1 MTTPR
6 TAATP
11 DSHKDSITELTVH
24 HGRLNLSETWRLI
37 KPYWFSEDRYKAW
50 GLLALVVALSLFV
63 VYMNVLFTDWNRLF
77 YNALEQKNYA
87 EFWHQ
92 LGRFSWIAALII
104 VASVLRQYYTMML
117 RMRWRTWITGS
128 FLDDW
133 LGKQAF
139 YRLEQT
145 HTADNPDQRIAD
157 DLRNFTDA
165 TLTLA
170 LGFLNSA
177 VTLVSFF
184 SILWAVSGPLAFA
197 LGGHAFVIPGYM
209 VWFALLYSV
218 LGSIIIHFVGRPLIG
233 LSFQRERYEAY
244 FRFLLVRV
252 RENSESIAL
261 YRGEP
266 TEKAILRGRFER
278 IRANWNQFMDYTRR
292 LNFASSGYAQ
302 FAIIFPFLVSAP
314 RYFGGTLTLG
324 GMMQVATAFG
334 QVQGAM
340 SWFVDNY
347 ETLVSWKASTNRLI
361 EFQRAMRAAEREEER
376 RAGIRDIEV
385 DAAAVPAIEAHGLAL
400 NLPNRTPQ
408 DVLVEPFDM
417 AIGRGERV
425 LVNGPSGCGKST
437 LVRAVAGIWPYGT
450 GRIDIPDDARVLFL
464 PQRSYLPAG
473 TLADALCY
481 PDLPTE
487 YSTERLAEVLV
498 ACRLPALVGLLDEVS
513 NWSLR
518 LSPGEQ
524 QRLAF
529 ARALLQRPDYLFLDE
544 ATSALDEDTEANMYG
559 LMLDAMPE
567 VTLVSVAHRS
577 TVARFHHRRLRYV
590 PEGDPLTAVSYR
602 VVEEPAHMALAAS

>member
-11 DSHKDSITELTVH
+11 DSHKDSIAELNVH
-24 HGRLNLSETWRLI
+24 HGRLNLSETWQLI
-37 KPYWFSEDRYKAW
+37 KPYWASEDRYRAW
-50 GLLALVVALSLFV
+50 GLFALIIALSLFS
-63 VYMNVLFTDWNRLF
+63 VYMNVLYTEWYKFF
-77 YNALEQKNYA
+77 YNALEQKNPA

-92 LGRFSWIAALII
+92 LGRFSWIAVLSII
-104 VASVLRQYYTMML
+104 ASVLRLYYTMML
-117 RMRWRTWITGS
+117 RIRWRTWITGTL
-128 FLDDW
+128 LDDW

-157 DLRNFTDA
+157 DLRNFTES
-165 TLTLA
+165 TLE
-170 LGFLNSA
+170 LGFGFFNSA

-184 SILWAVSGPLAFA
+184 GILWVVSGPLAFT
-197 LGGHAFVIPGYM
+197 LGGHDFVIPGYM

-218 LGSIIIHFVGRPLIG
+218 LGSVFIHFVGRPLIG
-233 LSFQRERYEAY
+233 LSFQQERYEAY

-261 YRGEP
+261 YSGEG

-278 IRANWNQFMDYTRR
+278 IRANWSQFMDYTRR
-292 LNFASSGYAQ
+292 LRFASAGYGQ

-347 ETLVSWKASTNRLI
+347 STLVSWKASTNRLI
-361 EFQRAMRAAEREEER
+361 EFQRAIRAAERDEER
-376 RAGIRDIEV
+376 RAGVRDIEV
-385 DAAAVPAIEAHGLAL
+385 EAAAVPAIEARGLAL
-400 NLPNRTPQ
+400 NLPNRKPE
-408 DVLVEPFDM
+408 DLLVEPFDM
-417 AIGRGERV
+417 TLARGERV

-450 GRIDIPDDARVLFL
+450 GRIEIPDDARVLFL
-464 PQRSYLPAG
+464 PQRSYLPSG
-473 TLADALCY
+473 TLADALSY
-481 PDLPTE
+481 PDLATK
-487 YSTERLAEVLV
+487 YSAERLTQVLV
-498 ACRLPALVGLLDEVS
+498 ACRLPALVDLLDEVS

-544 ATSALDEDTEANMYG
+544 ATSALDEDTEAFMYS
-559 LMLDAMPE
+559 LMLESMPD
-567 VTLVSVAHRS
+567 VTIVSVAHRS
-577 TVARFHHRRLRYV
+577 TVARFHHRRLRYI

-602 VVEEPAHMALAAS
+602 VVEEPAHIALAAS

>member
-11 DSHKDSITELTVH
+11 DSHKDSIAELNVH
-24 HGRLNLSETWRLI
+24 HGRLNLSETWQLI
-37 KPYWFSEDRYKAW
+37 KPFWVSEVRYKAW

-63 VYMNVLFTDWNRLF
+63 VYMNVLYTDWNRLF
-77 YNALEQKNYA
+77 YNALEQKDKT

-104 VASVLRQYYTMML
+104 IASVLRQYYTMML

-128 FLDDW
+128 FVDNW

-170 LGFLNSA
+170 LGFLNAA

-184 SILWAVSGPLAFA
+184 GILWAVSGPLAFA
-197 LGGHAFVIPGYM
+197 LGGHDFIIPGYM

-218 LGSIIIHFVGRPLIG
+218 LGSVIIHFVGRPLIG
-233 LSFQRERYEAY
+233 LSFQQERYEAY

-261 YRGEP
+261 YCGEP

-278 IRANWNQFMDYTRR
+278 IRANWDQLMDYTRR
-292 LNFASSGYAQ
+292 LNFASSGYGQ

-347 ETLVSWKASTNRLI
+347 STLVSWKASTNRLI
-361 EFQRAMRAAEREEER
+361 EFQRAMRAAEREEEH
-376 RAGIRDIEV
+376 RAGIQDIEV
-385 DAAAVPAIEAHGLAL
+385 ETAAVPAIEARGLAL
-400 NLPNRTPQ
+400 NLPNHTPE
-408 DVLVEPFDM
+408 DMLVEPFDM
-417 AIGRGERV
+417 TLVRGERV

-437 LVRAVAGIWPYGT
+437 LVRAVAGIWPYGN
-450 GRIDIPDDARVLFL
+450 GQIKIPEDASVLFL
-464 PQRSYLPAG
+464 PQRSYLPSG
-473 TLADALCY
+473 TLADALSY
-481 PDLPTE
+481 PKLATE
-487 YSTERLAEVLV
+487 YTAERLSQVLI
-498 ACRLPALVGLLDEVS
+498 ACRLPALVDLLDEVS

-544 ATSALDEDTEANMYG
+544 ATSALDEDTEAFMYS
-559 LMLDAMPE
+559 LMLESMPD
-567 VTLVSVAHRS
+567 VTIVSVAHRS
-577 TVARFHHRRLRYV
+577 TVARFHHRRLRYI

>member
-1 MTTPR
+1 
-6 TAATP
+6 
-11 DSHKDSITELTVH
+11 
-24 HGRLNLSETWRLI
+24 
-37 KPYWFSEDRYKAW
+37 
-50 GLLALVVALSLFV
+50 
-63 VYMNVLFTDWNRLF
+63 
-77 YNALEQKNYA
+77 
-87 EFWHQ
+87 
-92 LGRFSWIAALII
+92 
-104 VASVLRQYYTMML
+104 
-117 RMRWRTWITGS
+117 
-128 FLDDW
+128 
-133 LGKQAF
+133 
-139 YRLEQT
+139 
-145 HTADNPDQRIAD
+145 
-157 DLRNFTDA
+157 
-165 TLTLA
+165 
-170 LGFLNSA
+170 
-177 VTLVSFF
+177 
-184 SILWAVSGPLAFA
+184 
-197 LGGHAFVIPGYM
+197 
-209 VWFALLYSV
+209 
-218 LGSIIIHFVGRPLIG
+218 
-233 LSFQRERYEAY
+233 
-244 FRFLLVRV
+244 
-252 RENSESIAL
+252 
-261 YRGEP
+261 
-266 TEKAILRGRFER
+266 
-278 IRANWNQFMDYTRR
+278 
-292 LNFASSGYAQ
+292 
-302 FAIIFPFLVSAP
+302 
-314 RYFGGTLTLG
+314 
-324 GMMQVATAFG
+324 
-334 QVQGAM
+334 
-340 SWFVDNY
+340 
-347 ETLVSWKASTNRLI
+347 
-361 EFQRAMRAAEREEER
+361 
-376 RAGIRDIEV
+376 
-385 DAAAVPAIEAHGLAL
+385 AVPAIEAHGLAL

-602 VVEEPAHMALAAS
+602 VVEEPEHMALAAS

>member
-11 DSHKDSITELTVH
+11 DSHKDSISELTVH
-24 HGRLNLSETWRLI
+24 HGRLNLSETWQLI
-37 KPYWFSEDRYKAW
+37 RPYWFSEDRHKAW
-50 GLLALVVALSLFV
+50 GLLALVIGLNLFLV
-63 VYMNVLFTDWNRLF
+63 FMNVLFTDWNRLF
-77 YNALEQKNYA
+77 YNALEQKNYG
-87 EFWHQ
+87 EFWAQ
-92 LGRFSWIAALII
+92 LLRFSWIATLLII
-104 VASVLRQYYTMML
+104 GSIMRLYYSMML
-117 RMRWRTWITGS
+117 QMRWRTWITGS

-133 LGKQAF
+133 LSKQAF

-145 HTADNPDQRIAD
+145 HSADNPDQRIAD
-157 DLRNFTDA
+157 DLRTFTDA

-184 SILWAVSGPLAFA
+184 GILWAVSGPLAFS
-197 LGGHAFVIPGYM
+197 LGGHDFVIPGYM
-209 VWFALLYSV
+209 VWFALLYSIVGSV
-218 LGSIIIHFVGRPLIG
+218 LIHFVGRPLIG
-233 LSFQRERYEAY
+233 LSFQQERYEAY

-266 TEKAILRGRFER
+266 TEKAMLRGRFER
-278 IRANWNQFMDYTRR
+278 IRTNWNQLMDYTRR
-292 LNFASSGYAQ
+292 LTFASSGYAQ

-334 QVQGAM
+334 QVQDAM
-340 SWFVDNY
+340 SWFVTNY
-347 ETLVSWKASTNRLI
+347 RTLVTWKASTNRLI
-361 EFQRAMRAAEREEER
+361 EFQRAIRAAEREEEH
-376 RAGIRDIEV
+376 RAGVRDVEV
-385 DAAAVPAIEAHGLAL
+385 ETAAVPAIQARGLAL
-400 NLPNRTPQ
+400 NLPNRNPE
-408 DVLVEPFDM
+408 DLLVEPFDM
-417 AIGRGERV
+417 TLARGERV

-437 LVRAVAGIWPYGT
+437 LVRAVAGIWPYGR
-450 GRIDIPDDARVLFL
+450 GRIEVPDDARVLFL
-464 PQRSYLPAG
+464 PQRSYLPSG
-473 TLADALCY
+473 TLADALSY
-481 PDLPTE
+481 PDLATQ
-487 YSTERLAEVLV
+487 YSAERLTQVLI
-498 ACRLPALVGLLDEVS
+498 ACRLPALVDLLDEVS

-544 ATSALDEDTEANMYG
+544 ATSALDEDTEAFMYS
-559 LMLDAMPE
+559 LMLEWMPD
-567 VTLVSVAHRS
+567 VTIVSVAHRS
-577 TVARFHHRRLRYV
+577 TVARFHHRRLRYI